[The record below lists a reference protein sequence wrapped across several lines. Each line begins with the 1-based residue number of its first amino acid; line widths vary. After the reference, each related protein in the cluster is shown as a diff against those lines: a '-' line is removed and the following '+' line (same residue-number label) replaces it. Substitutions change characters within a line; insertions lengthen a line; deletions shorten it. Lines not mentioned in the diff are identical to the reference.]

1 MILAIM
7 RQRAV
12 FLRTTLLI
20 AALGVPFVAGGCVY
34 RMAIQQGNYL
44 DPAQVSQVQVGM
56 TPSQVRFLLGTP
68 MLPDAFD
75 AERWDYLY
83 YLKIGRLKDPQQ
95 QRLTIRFD
103 DDKVATIENQGI
115 DAPPAVSDAAAPAAA
130 AAASDPG

>member
-1 MILAIM
+1 MIDSIM
-7 RQRAV
+7 RQQTGI
-12 FLRTTLLI
+12 LRNALLI
-20 AALGVPFVAGGCVY
+20 FAIGVPLVAGGCVY

-44 DPAQVSQVQVGM
+44 DPAQVAQLQVGM
-56 TPSQVRFLLGTP
+56 TRSQVRFLLGTP

-83 YLKIGRLKDPQQ
+83 YLKMGRLKDPQQ

-103 DDKVATIENQGI
+103 GDKVATIENQGV
-115 DAPPAVSDAAAPAAA
+115 DVPAAVSDVTAPAAA